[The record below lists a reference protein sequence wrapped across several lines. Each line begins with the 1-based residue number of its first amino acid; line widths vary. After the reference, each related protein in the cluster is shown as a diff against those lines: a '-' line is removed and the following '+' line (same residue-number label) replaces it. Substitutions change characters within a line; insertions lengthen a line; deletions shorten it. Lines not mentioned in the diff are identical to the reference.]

1 MEPHEKTVRGQ
12 GARVEPASGTLDS
25 RGFRS
30 IMGSFP
36 SGITVVSTLD
46 DGLPRGATVTAFA
59 SISLTPPIV
68 MVSLDRKSRTLASI
82 RRHGAFAVHVLD
94 AASSDVS
101 ARFATRGSD
110 FDGVEWTRSRLARG
124 VPVLERHC
132 AAHAECLVH
141 DLHEVGDHEL
151 AFGLVVA
158 GGVTGSAPLVYH
170 RSRYHEWPTGEAAQ
184 QRVAG

>member
-1 MEPHEKTVRGQ
+1 MEPHEKTALGP
-12 GARVEPASGTLDS
+12 GASVDPASDMLDA

-46 DGLPRGATVTAFA
+46 DGIPRGATVTAFA
-59 SISLTPPIV
+59 PISMTPPIV
-68 MVSLDRKSRTLASI
+68 MVSLNRESRTLASI

-94 AASSDVS
+94 ATSSDVS

-110 FDGVEWTRSRLARG
+110 FVGVEWTRSRLARG
-124 VPVLERHC
+124 VPVLQEHC
-132 AAHAECLVH
+132 VAHVECLVH

-151 AFGLVVA
+151 AFGSVVA
-158 GGVTGSAPLVYH
+158 GSVTESAPLVYH
-170 RSRYHEWPTGEAAQ
+170 RSRYHKWPTGEVA

>member
-1 MEPHEKTVRGQ
+1 MEPHEKTVLGQ
-12 GARVEPASGTLDS
+12 GARVDPTSGTLDS

-46 DGLPRGATVTAFA
+46 DGMPRGATVTAFA

-68 MVSLDRKSRTLASI
+68 MVSLNQESRTLASI

-94 AASSDVS
+94 ATSSDVS

-124 VPVLERHC
+124 VPVLQEHC
-132 AAHAECLVH
+132 VAHVECLVH

-151 AFGLVVA
+151 VFGLAVA
-158 GGVTGSAPLVYH
+158 GSVTGSTPLVYH
-170 RSRYHEWPTGEAAQ
+170 RSRYHEWPTGQVA